1 MVLFGSSRVR
11 FERLLQESQLKSQ
24 EEQGSTR
31 RIRRGRRAATVLR
44 GGFLRNEVNCSRG
57 PTNSNG
63 GLNFPSVPLCQ
74 PAACNLI
81 IVVSGKL
88 NSLQG

>member
-24 EEQGSTR
+24 EEQGSTGR
-31 RIRRGRRAATVLR
+31 VRRGRAATVLR

-74 PAACNLI
+74 PAACNLMI
-81 IVVSGKL
+81 EVSGKL

>member
-1 MVLFGSSRVR
+1 MR

-24 EEQGSTR
+24 EEQGSTGR
-31 RIRRGRRAATVLR
+31 FWRGRCATVLR

-63 GLNFPSVPLCQ
+63 DLNFPPVPLCQ
-74 PAACNLI
+74 PTACNLI
-81 IVVSGKL
+81 IEVSGKL
-88 NSLQG
+88 SPLQG